1 MIAAL
6 GMAAALV
13 AYNAFLNHSR
23 LASGPLYVPINLAAA
38 LLAVLVGGWAGLD
51 AQALGLGRPDEPV
64 LTVGLALAGL
74 AAVIAGAFLPGA
86 RPLYWD
92 RRVTDL
98 DGREVAYQ
106 AAIRVPLGTALAEE
120 VLFRGVLLGLFLAVW
135 DPWPAILASSA
146 AFGLWHVPPSREAL
160 RINRVEGAARYVG
173 LAVGAT
179 TAAGVGLCGLRLLT
193 GAIWGPFLLH
203 AAVNAGGLVAAFVV
217 QRTHT
222 SSSPH

>member
-6 GMAAALV
+6 AMAAALL
-13 AYNAFLNHSR
+13 AYNTLLNRSR
-23 LASGPLYVPINLAAA
+23 LASGPLYVPINLGTA

-51 AQALGLGRPDEPV
+51 AQALGLGRPDEPA
-64 LTVGLALAGL
+64 LTIGLVL
-74 AAVIAGAFLPGA
+74 AAVMAVTVGPLLPGT

-92 RRVTDL
+92 RRVADL

-135 DPWPAILASSA
+135 DPWPAILASSV
-146 AFGLWHVPPSREAL
+146 AFGLWHVEPSREAL
-160 RINRVEGAARYVG
+160 RINRVGEAARYVA

-179 TAAGVGLCGLRLLT
+179 SAAGVGLCGLRLLT
-193 GAIWGPFLLH
+193 DAIWAPFLLH
-203 AAVNAGGLVAAFVV
+203 VAVNSGGLVAAFLV
-217 QRTHT
+217 QRAQT